1 MDNKLTR
8 PFGRRDQ
15 IGYLSGSMANDLTFT
30 LCSGFLMKFYTDVMD
45 VSAAVVGIMM
55 MLTQIIDAVTDVGM
69 GTLVDRSVEQKDG
82 KFRPWIRRIMGPV
95 TLTSF
100 LMYAVWFRDMAMG
113 FKIVWMFVTYILY
126 CSVFYTAV
134 DIPYGSLSA
143 GMSQN
148 PNERASLANAR
159 HIGGTLAMTGINVI
173 IPMVVYYSDAE
184 GHQVLS
190 GTRMAIAALVC
201 SVAALILYIVCYR
214 CTTERVHVPPT
225 NEKFSIKKFAGNILL
240 SRAML
245 GLVVFMLVRELTNTA
260 FHGMS
265 GYIYPNYF
273 GNPAAQS
280 ISGVMETIITLVM
293 AAFLVQLAARFGK
306 REIVAYGSFF
316 AAIVLLV
323 AYFNHTHSVT
333 MWLVYYG
340 LITLGLGIFGIAW
353 ALPTDIID
361 DIEVRTGTRA
371 DGTIF
376 GVYSFSRKLGQA
388 ISSGIRGIM
397 LSAIGYT
404 AATAFDPKV
413 LDGIYNIT
421 CIVPMVGFAVN
432 GLILLTIYPL
442 SKKRVEE
449 NAEILRKRHAEAEGT
464 SER

>member
-1 MDNKLTR
+1 METTTVR

-15 IGYLSGSMANDLTFT
+15 FGYFCGSLANDFTFT
-30 LCSGFLMKFYTDVMD
+30 LCSGFLMKFYTDVMG
-45 VSAAVVGIMM
+45 VSAAVIGIMM
-55 MLTQIIDAVTDVGM
+55 MLTQVIDAVTEIGM
-69 GTLVDRSVEQKDG
+69 GAIVDRSQGGKDG
-82 KFRPWIRRIMGPV
+82 KFRPWIRRVMGPI

-100 LMYAVWFRDMAMG
+100 LMYAVWFRDMSMG
-113 FKIVWMFVTYILY
+113 FKIVWMFLTYVLY

-143 GMSQN
+143 GMTQE
-148 PNERASLANAR
+148 PNERATLANAR
-159 HIGGTLAMTGINVI
+159 HIGGTLAMTGINVV

-184 GHQVLS
+184 GHQILS

-201 SVAALILYIVCYR
+201 SVAALILYIACYA
-214 CTTERVHVPPT
+214 CTTERVHVPPSE
-225 NEKFSIKKFAGNILL
+225 EKFSVKKFAGSILL
-240 SRAML
+240 SRAMF

-280 ISGVMETIITLVM
+280 LSGVLETVITLIM
-293 AAFLVQLAARFGK
+293 AAFLVQLAAKFGK
-306 REIVAYGSFF
+306 REIVSYGSFF
-316 AAIVLLV
+316 AAAVLLV
-323 AYFNHTHSVT
+323 AYFTYTRSVT
-333 MWLVYYG
+333 VWLVYYT
-340 LITLGLGIFGIAW
+340 LISLGLGIFGIAW

-404 AATAFDPKV
+404 AATAFDPDV

-421 CIVPMVGFAVN
+421 CIVPMIGFALN

-442 SKKRVEE
+442 SKKKVEE
-449 NAEILRKRHAEAEGT
+449 NAEILRRRHEGAGN
-464 SER
+464 

>member
-1 MDNKLTR
+1 METTTVR

-15 IGYLSGSMANDLTFT
+15 FGYFCGSLANDFTFT
-30 LCSGFLMKFYTDVMD
+30 LCSGFLMKFYTDVMG
-45 VSAAVVGIMM
+45 VSAAVIGIMM
-55 MLTQIIDAVTDVGM
+55 MLTQVIDAVTDIGM
-69 GTLVDRSVEQKDG
+69 GAIVDRSQGGKDG
-82 KFRPWIRRIMGPV
+82 KFRPWIRRVMGPI

-100 LMYAVWFRDMAMG
+100 LMYAVWFRDMSMG
-113 FKIVWMFVTYILY
+113 FKIVWMFLTYVLY

-143 GMSQN
+143 GMTQE
-148 PNERASLANAR
+148 PNERATLANAR
-159 HIGGTLAMTGINVI
+159 HIGGTLAMTGINVV

-184 GHQVLS
+184 GHQILS

-201 SVAALILYIVCYR
+201 SVAALILYIACYA
-214 CTTERVHVPPT
+214 CTTERVHVPPSK
-225 NEKFSIKKFAGNILL
+225 EKFSVKKFAGSILL
-240 SRAML
+240 SRAMF

-280 ISGVMETIITLVM
+280 LSGVLETVITLIM
-293 AAFLVQLAARFGK
+293 AAFLVQLAAKFGK
-306 REIVAYGSFF
+306 REIVSYGSFF
-316 AAIVLLV
+316 AAAVLLV
-323 AYFNHTHSVT
+323 AYFTHTRSVT
-333 MWLVYYG
+333 VWLVYYT
-340 LITLGLGIFGIAW
+340 LISLGLGIFGIAW

-404 AATAFDPKV
+404 AATAFDPDV

-421 CIVPMVGFAVN
+421 CIVPMIGFALN

-442 SKKRVEE
+442 SKKKVEE
-449 NAEILRKRHAEAEGT
+449 NAEILRRRHEGVGN
-464 SER
+464 E

>member
-1 MDNKLTR
+1 MESTKVR

-15 IGYLSGSMANDLTFT
+15 FGYLCGSLANDFTFT

-45 VSAAVVGIMM
+45 VSAAVIGLMM
-55 MLTQIIDAVTDVGM
+55 MLTQVIDAVTDIGM
-69 GTLVDRSVEQKDG
+69 GTIVDRGVEGKDG

-113 FKIVWMFVTYILY
+113 FKVVWMFVTYILY
-126 CSVFYTAV
+126 CSIFYTAV

-143 GMSQN
+143 GMTQE
-148 PNERASLANAR
+148 PTERATLANAR

-173 IPMVVYYSDAE
+173 IPMVVYYSDSE
-184 GHQVLS
+184 GHQILS
-190 GTRMAIAALVC
+190 GTRMAIAAFVC
-201 SVAALILYIVCYR
+201 SAAALVLYIVCYT
-214 CTTERVHVPPT
+214 CTTERVHIPPT
-225 NEKFSIKKFAGNILL
+225 NEKFDIKKFAGSILL
-240 SRAML
+240 SRAMF

-273 GNPAAQS
+273 ANPAAQS
-280 ISGVMETIITLVM
+280 LSGVLETVITLIM
-293 AAFLVQLAARFGK
+293 AAFLVQLAAKFGK

-316 AAIVLLV
+316 AAAVLLV
-323 AYFNHTHSVT
+323 AYFTHTHSVT
-333 MWLVYYG
+333 VWLVYYT
-340 LITLGLGIFGIAW
+340 LISLGLGIFGIAW

-388 ISSGIRGIM
+388 ISSGIRGVM
-397 LSAIGYT
+397 LTAIGYT
-404 AATAFDPKV
+404 AATAFNPEV

-421 CIVPMVGFAVN
+421 CIVPMIGFAVN
-432 GLILLTIYPL
+432 GAILLTIYPL
-442 SKKRVEE
+442 SKKKVEE
-449 NAEILRKRHAEAEGT
+449 NAEILRKRHENSGE
-464 SER
+464 

>member
-1 MDNKLTR
+1 METTTVR

-15 IGYLSGSMANDLTFT
+15 FGYFCGSLANDFTFT
-30 LCSGFLMKFYTDVMD
+30 LCSGFLMKFYTDVMG
-45 VSAAVVGIMM
+45 VSAAVIGIMM
-55 MLTQIIDAVTDVGM
+55 MLTQVIDAVTDIGM
-69 GTLVDRSVEQKDG
+69 GAIVDRSQGGKDG
-82 KFRPWIRRIMGPV
+82 KFRPWIRRVMGPI

-100 LMYAVWFRDMAMG
+100 LMYAVWFRDMSMG
-113 FKIVWMFVTYILY
+113 FKIVWMFLTYVLY

-143 GMSQN
+143 GMTQE
-148 PNERASLANAR
+148 PNERATLANAR
-159 HIGGTLAMTGINVI
+159 HIGGTLAMTGINVV

-184 GHQVLS
+184 GHQILS

-201 SVAALILYIVCYR
+201 SVAALILYIACYA
-214 CTTERVHVPPT
+214 CTTERVHVPPSK
-225 NEKFSIKKFAGNILL
+225 EKFSIKKFAGSILL
-240 SRAML
+240 SRAMF

-280 ISGVMETIITLVM
+280 LSGVLETVITLIM
-293 AAFLVQLAARFGK
+293 AAFLVQLAAKFGK
-306 REIVAYGSFF
+306 REIVSYGSFF
-316 AAIVLLV
+316 AAAVLLV
-323 AYFNHTHSVT
+323 AYFTHTRSVT
-333 MWLVYYG
+333 VWLVYYT
-340 LITLGLGIFGIAW
+340 LISLGLGIFGIAW

-404 AATAFDPKV
+404 AATAFDPDV

-421 CIVPMVGFAVN
+421 CIVPMIGFALN

-442 SKKRVEE
+442 SKKKVEE
-449 NAEILRKRHAEAEGT
+449 NAEILRQRHEGAGNQ
-464 SER
+464 

>member
-1 MDNKLTR
+1 
-8 PFGRRDQ
+8 
-15 IGYLSGSMANDLTFT
+15 MANDLTFT

-55 MLTQIIDAVTDVGM
+55 MLTQIIDAVTDIGM
-69 GTLVDRSVEQKDG
+69 GTIVDRSKEQKDG

-126 CSVFYTAV
+126 CSIFYTAV

-143 GMSQN
+143 GMSQE

-201 SVAALILYIVCYR
+201 SVAALLLYIVCYR

-225 NEKFSIKKFAGNILL
+225 NEKFSVKKFASNILL

-293 AAFLVQLAARFGK
+293 AAFLVQLAAKFGK

-316 AAIVLLV
+316 AAIVLLI
-323 AYFNHTHSVT
+323 AYFSHTRNVVV
-333 MWLVYYG
+333 WLVYYG

-404 AATAFDPKV
+404 AATAFDPQV
-413 LDGIYNIT
+413 VDGIYNIT
-421 CIVPMVGFAVN
+421 CIVPMIGFAIN

-449 NAEILRKRHAEAEGT
+449 NAEILRKRHEASGVKNEET
-464 SER
+464 DK